1 MSAVYASPAQH
12 RCSCGRTFING
23 IALERHQWVTK
34 HPAMT
39 NKPHTLLP
47 DPQAQVTQAAMA
59 QAMRVL
65 KQKQA
70 EQHQFDQKR
79 RQRRRLRRQWTGLQR
94 ALEQGFERLIDSI
107 ARFGR
112 SLLLAGR
119 IVFLLGFIAASVAA
133 GMKLGTFFPA

>member
-23 IALERHQWVTK
+23 IALVRHQWVTK
-34 HPAMT
+34 HPGMT

-47 DPQAQVTQAAMA
+47 DPQAHVTQAAMA

-70 EQHQFDQKR
+70 EQQQFDHKR
-79 RQRRRLRRQWTGLQR
+79 RQRRRLRRQLVGVQR
-94 ALEQGFERLIDSI
+94 SLEIGFASLIES
-107 ARFGR
+107 AVRFGR
-112 SLLLAGR
+112 SLLMAGR